1 MEGVDP
7 TIRGGWDPKL
17 WEMMIENHEMQGDPF
32 PTKPHVRTLTPIRQT
47 AGSLWES
54 YNKDANWV
62 SSFSVI
68 LNHLILNSS
77 NDGPD
82 VVGASFTSWT
92 CRPWQAFGTP
102 HPPAGSGSSF
112 VRQQGSARWSWGAMD
127 RIMQCCCALWGLWL
141 WRTDEDGREGSLSQ
155 VGDEDLK
162 GLWKCWML
170 KLQGQTSEAQD
181 F

>member
-1 MEGVDP
+1 MEGFDP
-7 TIRGGWDPKL
+7 TIRGGWDPML
-17 WEMMIENHEMQGDPF
+17 WEMMIKNHEMQGDPF
-32 PTKPHVRTLTPIRQT
+32 PTKPRVRTLTPIRQT

-77 NDGPD
+77 NDGPG

-112 VRQQGSARWSWGAMD
+112 VRQQGSARWSSNGSHHAVLLCPVRFVALEDSWRWERGIIEPSWRWRFEGA
-127 RIMQCCCALWGLWL
+127 LN
-141 WRTDEDGREGSLSQ
+141 
-155 VGDEDLK
+155 
-162 GLWKCWML
+162 
-170 KLQGQTSEAQD
+170 D
-181 F
+181 FEC